1 MIFDM
6 DDDILSD
13 EELLNLT
20 ESDDEGQVRMRFKSF
35 KDADLENPIFMVS
48 MVFDSVEM
56 LRKAITEYNLKHRVQ
71 ISLLRNERKRLK
83 AMCRWLSIDFVC
95 IK

>member
-20 ESDDEGQVRMRFKSF
+20 ESDDEGQVR
-35 KDADLENPIFMVS
+35 
-48 MVFDSVEM
+48 
-56 LRKAITEYNLKHRVQ
+56 T
-71 ISLLRNERKRLK
+71 RL
-83 AMCRWLSIDFVC
+83 MQCRWSFWSPGH
-95 IK
+95 